1 MSQSSLLNS
10 EKNSQSSLLNSKKS
24 STSSSTT
31 KPKLI
36 ITPNT
41 RFFINPNFRE
51 KDSYEGITI
60 IDENEENKLQ
70 IIESLKD
77 VIQKLLDFKGLTS
90 GINAIL
96 YDFNQKIKHY
106 GLNKTVVGI
115 IMKKKLK
122 KIGLNEELVF
132 DTELDKSKLLSVF
145 QKILKNISNN
155 NYTEDYFEMI
165 N

>member
-106 GLNKTVVGI
+106 GLNKTVV
-115 IMKKKLK
+115 
-122 KIGLNEELVF
+122 
-132 DTELDKSKLLSVF
+132 
-145 QKILKNISNN
+145 
-155 NYTEDYFEMI
+155 
-165 N
+165 